1 MESNWLYRHL
11 LGMNERLEVVTD
23 IYVLQVRVK

>member
-11 LGMNERLEVVTD
+11 LAMNERLEVVTD